1 MDFTSL
7 FEQFTKKHVLVV
19 GDVMLDSYLFGKV
32 DRISPEAPVPV
43 VRLEQRSYR
52 LGGAAN
58 VALNLKSLGAR
69 VSLAGAI
76 GNDENGKRLLDL
88 MINERIGTRGMLLL
102 SNRKTTVKHRV
113 IGNNHQMLRLD
124 EEQTD
129 EMDLADQ
136 KRFIDSAKL
145 LIDEADALVFE
156 DYDKGLLNEDIIKVL
171 TNYAISKG
179 IPTIVDPKERNF
191 SFYKNVSLFKP
202 NLKEIKEGLK
212 LTLQDVDEE
221 SLKKAA
227 DQIIE
232 KLQCH
237 QVLITL
243 SEQGVFIYN
252 GKESHLIPAHFRN
265 IADVS
270 GAGDTV
276 VSVATLCMACD
287 CDMITT
293 AFLSNLAG
301 GLVCEMVGV
310 VPVNKNVLLEEA
322 LKIG

>member
-19 GDVMLDSYLFGKV
+19 GDVMLDSYIFGKV

-88 MINERIGTRGMLLL
+88 MTNERIGTRGMLLL

-145 LIDEADALVFE
+145 LIEEADAIVFE

-171 TNYAISKG
+171 TDYAIHKG
-179 IPTIVDPKERNF
+179 IPIIVDPKERNF

>member
-7 FEQFTKKHVLVV
+7 FVQFTKKHILVV
-19 GDVMLDSYLFGKV
+19 GDVMLDSYIFGKV

-88 MINERIGTRGMLLL
+88 MINERIGTRGMLVL

-129 EMDLADQ
+129 EMDLAEQ

-212 LTLQDVDEE
+212 VTLQAVDEQ

-232 KLQCH
+232 KLQCQ

-243 SEQGVFIYN
+243 SEQGVFMYN
-252 GKESHLIPAHFRN
+252 GKESHLLPAHLRN

-276 VSVATLCMACD
+276 VSVASLCMACN

-310 VPVNKNVLLEEA
+310 VPVNKSILLQEA

>member
-7 FEQFTKKHVLVV
+7 FVQFTKKHILVV
-19 GDVMLDSYLFGKV
+19 GDVMLDSYIFGKV

-88 MINERIGTRGMLLL
+88 MINERIGTRGMLVL

-129 EMDLADQ
+129 EMDLAEQ

-212 LTLQDVDEE
+212 VTLQAVDEQ

-232 KLQCH
+232 KLQCQ

-243 SEQGVFIYN
+243 SEQGVLCTTGKSLIYYL
-252 GKESHLIPAHFRN
+252 LI
-265 IADVS
+265 
-270 GAGDTV
+270 
-276 VSVATLCMACD
+276 
-287 CDMITT
+287 
-293 AFLSNLAG
+293 
-301 GLVCEMVGV
+301 
-310 VPVNKNVLLEEA
+310 
-322 LKIG
+322 